1 MGASISRKQLLS
13 FFIQASYLLDK
24 FYSIK
29 ESFNFDSISEDSLE
43 KIIEV
48 ERSHQNF
55 DYLVSLLILSE
66 QYFVEQK
73 EYHTAI
79 VYLIECLSLL
89 EELDFN
95 NILKV
100 YIYLELGYI
109 FESNQFY
116 KEAENYYKRA
126 LEVSVEKKNPLLVTY
141 SFEKLS
147 QIILK

>member
-100 YIYLELGYI
+100 YIYL
-109 FESNQFY
+109 
-116 KEAENYYKRA
+116 
-126 LEVSVEKKNPLLVTY
+126 
-141 SFEKLS
+141 
-147 QIILK
+147 